1 MPWHRNAGCKCAMS
15 DGMQNVD
22 QVTRQATTPADGPI
36 SIDLSRFY
44 ELLQDH
50 AQGSVQCK
58 GADSVMLLGST
69 GVGKSTMLHLLAGAN
84 FSVESVE
91 LKTELGIVIDRHFR
105 TQMEIPGCVIGKIF
119 VLQISVVGISAS
131 GWEFLFS

>member
-1 MPWHRNAGCKCAMS
+1 MS
-15 DGMQNVD
+15 D
-22 QVTRQATTPADGPI
+22 QVTRPATTPANEP
-36 SIDLSRFY
+36 IDLDRFC
-44 ELLQDH
+44 ELLHEH
-50 AQGSVQCK
+50 AQGSVKCN
-58 GADSVMLLGST
+58 GADLAMLVGST

-91 LKTELGIVIDRHFR
+91 LETELGTVIDRHFR